1 MREKVVNVDV
11 GRYFH
16 MTNESYDKFK
26 KDPFTLVYRNTTLN
40 EDFEEVHW
48 IEMYEIN
55 YSQLPTHSE
64 KHQRD

>member
-26 KDPFTLVYRNTTLN
+26 EDPFILLYRNATFN
-40 EDFEEVHW
+40 NDFEEVHW
-48 IEMYEIN
+48 IEMYKIN
-55 YSQLPTHSE
+55 YSKIPSTLDQHP
-64 KHQRD
+64 KQ